1 MFLHAVEPHAEPLG
15 NAVAREIA
23 GGAADFDPAHAEFFE
38 RDAAELLH
46 GRRDDAPVLELLA
59 EPVPDFDASASG
71 VGRFESDESGEK
83 AAGAEGVDRIGGIAE
98 RSGDESPAVLLA
110 SGKRH
115 ERQPLPEVAALGID
129 GAEDVAGVVGPQGPE
144 GKAIE
149 KRNRHVA
156 KIVKRTKTAKFSGS
170 IYKVRPGAEG
180 GGGRPDDALCSAR

>member
-1 MFLHAVEPHAEPLG
+1 MAQRISIRRMPSSSNAMRRSSCTAAVTMP
-15 NAVAREIA
+15 
-23 GGAADFDPAHAEFFE
+23 
-38 RDAAELLH
+38 
-46 GRRDDAPVLELLA
+46 PVLELLA